1 MIAKYTALR
10 HLCHLDV
17 LPTEKIR
24 AMLSNPFF
32 DLRQLAHP
40 IMVHFPIAL
49 LLASVALDWL
59 GYMLARPGFTR
70 AGFYA
75 LVLGAAGAGVA
86 ALLGPDHVSGA
97 DARALLDW
105 HQLFALLTVLIAVSL
120 VAIRFL
126 STGGIRGGAA
136 LAYLASTVA
145 LVAAVSLTG
154 YFGGE
159 LTYHLGVG
167 VTSSAAG
174 SQGAGLAVSPVA
186 SAPRIAAKP
195 LIVLIGFLSFVA
207 VGLWLAAGRAIAPR
221 FSESWWQAVQRV
233 GVESGPLWTVRR
245 AGPSASSDRRG
256 SAPMTPPRYGPS
268 RL

>member
-1 MIAKYTALR
+1 
-10 HLCHLDV
+10 
-17 LPTEKIR
+17 
-24 AMLSNPFF
+24 MLSSLFS
-32 DLRQLAHP
+32 DLRPLAHP

-59 GYMLARPGFTR
+59 GYALARPGFTR

-97 DARALLDW
+97 DARALLGW

-120 VAIRFL
+120 GAVRFL
-126 STGGIRGGAA
+126 STRGISGGAA
-136 LAYLASTVA
+136 LAYLAATAA
-145 LVAAVSLTG
+145 LVVAVSLTG

-167 VTSSAAG
+167 VSNSAAG
-174 SQGAGLAVSPVA
+174 SSGADLVTAPVA
-186 SAPRIAAKP
+186 SAPQIAAKP
-195 LIVLIGFLSFVA
+195 LIALIGFLSVIA
-207 VGLWLAAGRAIAPR
+207 LSAWLAAGRAIAPQ
-221 FSESWWQAVQRV
+221 FYETWWQAVQRV
-233 GVESGPLWTVRR
+233 GTDSGPLWTLWRS
-245 AGPSASSDRRG
+245 GPSVPADRRR

-268 RL
+268 RP